1 MVRGLIVT
9 IGGLPGSG
17 KSTLGKLLAARMGVP
32 FFSMGDVRRAYA
44 NDRGWSIEQLNA
56 YAEKDPE
63 SDHLVDRFQERL
75 PATTPSFVIDSRLG
89 YHFIPG
95 AFRIF
100 LRAPVRVCAERIFA
114 QRRSSE
120 TWQNVEEGVAA
131 LNERVACDKRRY
143 QALYG
148 VDPGDE
154 SQYDL
159 VLDAGDADQLTLLR
173 QTIEA
178 LKQKGHAIPAQ
189 TI

>member
-1 MVRGLIVT
+1 MVHSLIVT

-44 NDRGWSIEQLNA
+44 HDRGWSIEQLNA

-75 PATTPSFVIDSRLG
+75 PAQTPSFVIDSRLG

-100 LRAPVRVCAERIFA
+100 LHAPVRVCAERIFA

-120 TWQNVEEGVAA
+120 SWKNIEEGVAS
-131 LNERVACDKRRY
+131 LNERIACDQRRY
-143 QALYG
+143 RALYNI
-148 VDPGDE
+148 DPTDE

-159 VLDAGDADQLTLLR
+159 VLDAEHADQQELLR
-173 QTIEA
+173 QTLAA
-178 LKQKGHAIPAQ
+178 LTKRGVVLPAQ